1 MWIFTTIGFFSIV
14 QKPRTDFLTVRARV
28 ASDLDSL
35 RTKFMPQLSPT
46 VTRGG
51 TDYPFR
57 ATISHKDFG
66 AGLAKM
72 GEAISYSNFK
82 SAVGKEMGWH
92 REQAYHKVWHDL
104 FDLQATERE
113 QRSSRPAS

>member
-14 QKPRTDFLTVRARV
+14 QKPRTGVLTVRARV
-28 ASDLDSL
+28 ASDLDNL
-35 RTKFMPQLSPT
+35 REKFMPQLSPT
-46 VTRGG
+46 IEGGG

-66 AGLAKM
+66 AGLSKM
-72 GEAISYSNFK
+72 GEAIRYDNFK
-82 SAVGKEMGWH
+82 SEVGRRMGRR

-104 FDLQATERE
+104 SDLEATEKY
-113 QRSSRPAS
+113 

>member
-28 ASDLDSL
+28 ASDLDNL
-35 RTKFMPQLSPT
+35 RKEFMPQLSPT
-46 VTRGG
+46 IKGG
-51 TDYPFR
+51 GSDYPFR

-72 GEAISYSNFK
+72 GEAIKYPNFK
-82 SAVGKEMGWH
+82 DAVGDQMGPH
-92 REQAYHKVWHDL
+92 REQAYHKVWHAL
-104 FDLQATERE
+104 FDLQSTR
-113 QRSSRPAS
+113 RD

>member
-28 ASDLDSL
+28 ASDLDNL

-46 VTRGG
+46 IKGGG

-66 AGLAKM
+66 SGLSKM
-72 GEAISYSNFK
+72 GEAIRYDNFK
-82 SAVGKEMGWH
+82 SEVGRRMGRR
-92 REQAYHKVWHDL
+92 REQAYHKVWHAL
-104 FDLQATERE
+104 FDLEETERK
-113 QRSSRPAS
+113 